1 MLGREEGWTC
11 EVLVDTT
18 RLEHG
23 QSLNIWSR
31 KVASG
36 RKFAGAIRSV
46 VNARSLQPVC
56 IGLLHETYSCL
67 FYCVVMKRWRGGR
80 RRGLKLGCVDVRYL
94 GHEFDR
100 FNVGQDGGET
110 KKLVG

>member
-36 RKFAGAIRSV
+36 RKFASVIRSV
-46 VNARSLQPVC
+46 VNARSLQP
-56 IGLLHETYSCL
+56 
-67 FYCVVMKRWRGGR
+67 
-80 RRGLKLGCVDVRYL
+80 
-94 GHEFDR
+94 
-100 FNVGQDGGET
+100 
-110 KKLVG
+110 